1 MKVALKFFENA
12 IETKMIPMPNDHYRE
27 LQQAFISDQWDNTTS
42 KYTIQEQKMVNNEF
56 PTFEFDTTE
65 AWINYVVGQ
74 TSSGLKNGDDFR
86 QLSFE
91 CIDHPCVRGRY
102 YYFDNNYWIAYFT
115 DEYDSVAKTLAVRR
129 CNNFLR
135 IVDPENGAVF
145 SAPCVIEYDMASP
158 MNQISK
164 YIITPN
170 SHATVMVQGN
180 PDTLRLFKIN
190 TRYILGGRPFKLYAY
205 QNAINDD
212 SVTPTPTLLYLD
224 LYLDEEHAEDD
235 IVNQIAYNGTYDY
248 RIVFNYQGIA
258 IATGSS
264 GKFSATVFLNNEEVD
279 EEVVWSLQYAGDKN
293 NINLSSDGSY
303 EVIATT
309 AQKMIRLK
317 ISLASN
323 PNVYLNRTLRTVL
336 PTASSGKY
344 PKVILN
350 PAVLKIREYE
360 SVEATISVF
369 YLGKIYNRFYSASVS
384 LSANEEVLENDFL
397 SITALPSGDAGY
409 NPKYKF
415 TCKKRSS
422 TPVTI
427 WISANEFNNAF
438 TVKQSINIS
447 LTSMMG

>member
-1 MKVALKFFENA
+1 MALKFFENA

-42 KYTIQEQKMVNNEF
+42 RYTIQEQKMVNNEF

-135 IVDPENGAVF
+135 IIDPENGAVF

-235 IVNQIAYNGTYDY
+235 IVNQVAYNGTYDY
-248 RIVFNYQGIA
+248 TIIFNYQGTSVPI
-258 IATGSS
+258 GGK
-264 GKFSATVFLNNEEVD
+264 GKFNATVLLNGEEVD
-279 EEVVWSLQYAGDKN
+279 RELKWNSDNPNYIKVEEDGTYEVVVETFSPTTRA
-293 NINLSSDGSY
+293 NIH
-303 EVIATT
+303 VF
-309 AQKMIRLK
+309 
-317 ISLASN
+317 LASN
-323 PNVYLNRTLRTVL
+323 PKVEQNKSLLVSNPVPASRQPKAIFN
-336 PTASSGKY
+336 PTFDS
-344 PKVILN
+344 
-350 PAVLKIREYE
+350 IREYE
-360 SVEATISVF
+360 TVETKITAF
-369 YLGKIYNRFYSASVS
+369 YLGDIYDNLTLTRLS
-384 LSANEEVLENDFL
+384 LAQNQVVLDNEYL
-397 SITALPSGDAGY
+397 SINKINNDTY
-409 NPKYKF
+409 QI

-422 TPVTI
+422 NKIRIYPYVENDNPSFKSLTI
-427 WISANEFNNAF
+427 GTAYE
-438 TVKQSINIS
+438 IS

>member
-1 MKVALKFFENA
+1 MRVALKFFENA

-42 KYTIQEQKMVNNEF
+42 RYTIQEQKMVNNEF
-56 PTFEFDTTE
+56 PTFEFDETE

-74 TSSGLKNGDDFR
+74 TSNGLKNGDDFR

-102 YYFDNNYWIAYFT
+102 YYFDDNYWIAYFT

-135 IVDPENGAVF
+135 IVDPENGAIF
-145 SAPCVIEYDMASP
+145 SAPCVIDYDMASP

-235 IVNQIAYNGTYDY
+235 IVNQVAYNGTYDY
-248 RIVFNYQGIA
+248 KIVFNYQGAYIA
-258 IATGSS
+258 MGSS
-264 GKFSATVFLNNEEVD
+264 GKFSATVLLNGEEVNK
-279 EEVVWSLQYAGDKN
+279 EVVWSLGYEADKA
-293 NINLSSDGSY
+293 NINLNSDGSY
-303 EVIATT
+303 EVIGTVASRL
-309 AQKMIRLK
+309 IRVRV
-317 ISLASN
+317 SLVSN
-323 PNVYLNRTLRTVL
+323 PNVYIQRTFRTIGASV
-336 PTASSGKY
+336 PTGKI

-350 PAVLKIREYE
+350 PTITSIREYE
-360 SVEATISVF
+360 SVETEVEAF
-369 YLGKIYNRFYSASVS
+369 YLGNTYPVFRTQMS
-384 LSANEEVLENDFL
+384 LSQTENIMENEYISIVQIGDGVTANSAYRL
-397 SITALPSGDAGY
+397 
-409 NPKYKF
+409 
-415 TCKKRSS
+415 TCKKRSP
-422 TPVTI
+422 TPVRV
-427 WISANEFNNAF
+427 WVHYEHDGPEFSS
-438 TVKQSINIS
+438 TQSIDIN
-447 LTSMMG
+447 LVSMMG